1 VSAGVAHGAGAQA
14 GALARHAPVLL
25 VWSCLLL
32 LPFGRAVEVPVLLMA
47 AAGIGL
53 VVRERTRLLAS
64 PATRTF
70 VFVFAAMWLPMAL
83 SLPDAVH
90 PQRTAL
96 VVANHLRFLLGG
108 LFICHALAAPGARER
123 LLALAG
129 ALLALWVLDGG
140 VQWLLGV
147 DLLGQASAGGRISGP
162 FGDDSRKLGT
172 TFAVLA
178 PLLWVCAQRRFPAW
192 VLVVAVLASAWLVMG
207 AGSRAAWVTL
217 LVAAAGF
224 AWASRARLRSLGT
237 RVVLAAVLS
246 VATILEAGQGREFT
260 QWYVYGSTWF
270 IALLALLGVNILA
283 AALIR
288 WPWKKQQ
295 TGFVVTHAGLLVL
308 LAGAVQTFMFGS
320 EGQVIL
326 QEGQRSDQMLLTGRS
341 VITAIRHSSDGRRS
355 SKFSFRPGPSDWAS
369 SAALDFG
376 LVDGFG
382 LKVLRFLRHAEEKT
396 QWVAA
401 DYDYDGAA
409 LHLALSGPGGSLMKD
424 QWLTANRDRSDHVC
438 AVADLSQI
446 AGRGFS

>member
-1 VSAGVAHGAGAQA
+1 VSAGVSAGVAHGAGAQA

-237 RVVLAAVLS
+237 RVVLAAVLLAALLPAAVYLAVPAFEARLDETLRELS
-246 VATILEAGQGREFT
+246 GAEPIESSPLGHRGYIWRGALAMIAEHPLNGVGARGFRYAFPRHAVPGDPFVEQVPPVYPTHSHQLLLEIAAETGAAG
-260 QWYVYGSTWF
+260 
-270 IALLALLGVNILA
+270 IAGLLAALALLV
-283 AALIR
+283 R
-288 WPWKKQQ
+288 
-295 TGFVVTHAGLLVL
+295 AGLRAGPRARACL
-308 LAGAVQTFMFGS
+308 LPY
-320 EGQVIL
+320 
-326 QEGQRSDQMLLTGRS
+326 
-341 VITAIRHSSDGRRS
+341 AI
-355 SKFSFRPGPSDWAS
+355 
-369 SAALDFG
+369 AL
-376 LVDGFG
+376 
-382 LKVLRFLRHAEEKT
+382 
-396 QWVAA
+396 
-401 DYDYDGAA
+401 GAA
-409 LHLALSGPGGSLMKD
+409 FFPLNTH
-424 QWLTANRDRSDHVC
+424 H
-438 AVADLSQI
+438 AVYSAYFSQI
-446 AGRGFS
+446 AWWLVAVFCACLAGGAREPGAGA